1 MESDG
6 RFFCIRDRLII
17 PKLNKPK
24 FKLATFPLKSRER
37 IVNMAFSVFRSFSQ
51 FLILLISLFYFSGAV
66 EEVVVIYAPESIKF
80 LSEESVRSSY
90 LGDIFS
96 SMFGYTIRSNIEWH
110 SLAEV
115 SPWKRPEALVVLELH
130 GFDTKVD
137 LPLEGTKFLLENVG
151 DLSNQYD
158 LTAHRTNERFFGKSP
173 VMLHM
178 DLSDELHDAKIAQP
192 VLLKS
197 VPADPKKR
205 LQMALNDPELGELV
219 KESTFNITLKSDETL
234 LTELA
239 TIKEF
244 LKALSAHKSEI
255 RDGTPDIYWLKI
267 SGLEPIVS
275 VYGQDSFQFR
285 EALRLL
291 RQIIAEVKSTMR
303 NIYDDNL
310 VISVIKTN
318 SITLPLGHKGRK
330 LLEASTTETP
340 VYVNTYNLAPEYDP
354 MFPIV
359 FAMLLF
365 VSLLL
370 ILSLLG
376 VSMAMWNM
384 DPGKDSIIYRMTS
397 QRMKKD

>member
-1 MESDG
+1 
-6 RFFCIRDRLII
+6 
-17 PKLNKPK
+17 
-24 FKLATFPLKSRER
+24 
-37 IVNMAFSVFRSFSQ
+37 MAFSVFRSFSQ

-244 LKALSAHKSEI
+244 LKALSSHKSEI

-330 LLEASTTETP
+330 LLEVTSTETP